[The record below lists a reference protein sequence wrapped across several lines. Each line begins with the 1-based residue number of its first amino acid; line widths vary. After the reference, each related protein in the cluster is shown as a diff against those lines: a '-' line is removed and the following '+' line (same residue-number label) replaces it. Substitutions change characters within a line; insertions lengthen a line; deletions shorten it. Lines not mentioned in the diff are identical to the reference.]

1 MSYGH
6 TQDNTTGIQIARSVL
21 LLAIVCGTQ
30 GLEHLE
36 EAPSPQGEFDR
47 FQMDLKLIRDWRD
60 ARRIC
65 SALESVPVRWFMV
78 VEVVFMGRKVAFGRG
93 TLIISRVSTRT
104 RSLWYPSLNPEL
116 CASSL

>member
-36 EAPSPQGEFDR
+36 EAPQGEFDR

-78 VEVVFMGRKVAFGRG
+78 VEVVFMGRKVAFRCGM
-93 TLIISRVSTRT
+93 LIISRVSTRGAYDIQVWSQNQVY
-104 RSLWYPSLNPEL
+104 RVCSL
-116 CASSL
+116 